1 MIHEIFPHK
10 FDNHFVIV
18 NDIAENDYV
27 LQYNERAL
35 LLKVNGDGFEL
46 PQKKDLS
53 SIVDTANS
61 TFLFSLNGVHCFL
74 IWSDTKVIHDRFVYK
89 EISSLRV
96 LKPQEVAWVGIVG
109 FQLQNWYLEN
119 KFCGKCGSKT
129 KEKPDERAI
138 VCPDCGTLVF
148 PKISPAI
155 IVAILC
161 KDKILL
167 AHNSN
172 FEEKRY
178 SLVAG
183 YADVGESLEETVMRE
198 VKEEVG
204 LEVKNIRYYK
214 SQPWAFSGSLMIGFI
229 AEADDIQDICPDM
242 VEITDASW
250 FSRDNLPNHPPKV
263 SIAGEMIDKFEKGEL
278 MSFS

>member
-53 SIVDTANS
+53 AIVDTSNS
-61 TFLFSLNGVHCFL
+61 TFLFSLNEVHCFL
-74 IWSDTKVIHDRFVYK
+74 IWDETKVINDRFEYK

-138 VCPDCGTLVF
+138 VCPSCGTLVF

-167 AHNSN
+167 AHNAN

-214 SQPWAFSGSLMIGFI
+214 SQPWAFSGSLMIGFT
-229 AEADDIQDICPDM
+229 AEAEDNQAISPDM

-263 SIAGEMIDKFEKGEL
+263 SIAGEMIEKFEKGEL

>member
-35 LLKVNGDGFEL
+35 LLKVDGDGFEL

-53 SIVDTANS
+53 AIVDTSNS

-74 IWSDTKVIHDRFVYK
+74 IWDDTKVINDRFEYK

-138 VCPDCGTLVF
+138 VCPSCGTLVF

-161 KDKILL
+161 NDKILL

-229 AEADDIQDICPDM
+229 AEAEDNQAISPDM

-263 SIAGEMIDKFEKGEL
+263 SIAGEMIEKFEKGEL